1 MFSVNQNRQLYVVKA
16 VKNGPLKV
24 SGEGALTPGDCHFGE
39 DVQGNFFFQYINA
52 KGEAIRTDLVNNC
65 KINYVRRT
73 NAQDMIPFVNKY
85 TVDVNTNLITNNNV
99 PAGKHYIL
107 RLNFSKMVGIS
118 DEDTGMVFGDY
129 YTETATA
136 ATDLLKRLAISLA
149 KNIAADKTQTKLATI
164 KIGSTVIT
172 AATKFADLEEV
183 TGNLTITEMAQAWS
197 RGKRQF
203 AILPFTVS
211 GNKVTID
218 GVDVAWL
225 ATENGV
231 VPSVTE
237 KALTNNGK
245 LVADLE
251 WFCAGEKG
259 DQYRGIG
266 WPYNIDT
273 DYLVDADTD
282 YDLIDISY
290 YYSGDNEDIQHSSK
304 VLTLACLTSLTS
316 SIVTAI
322 NGVMGPVMEEG
333 VSND

>member
-16 VKNGPLKV
+16 LKETKL
-24 SGEGALTPGDCHFGE
+24 SAEGSTVTPGDCYLGK

-65 KINYVRRT
+65 KINYIRKT
-73 NAQDMIPFVNKY
+73 AAQDMIPLVNKY
-85 TVDVNTNLITNNNV
+85 TVAVNSNLLTNNNV

-136 ATDLLKRLAISLA
+136 ATDLLKRIALSLA
-149 KNIAADKTQTKLATI
+149 KNIAADKTQTKLAKI
-164 KIGSTVIT
+164 KIGNTEVKASMS
-172 AATKFADLEEV
+172 FSDLAEV
-183 TGNLTITEMAQAWS
+183 SGNLTITEMGQDWS

-203 AILPFTVS
+203 AVLPFTVS

-237 KALTNNGK
+237 KALTKNGK

-259 DQYRGIG
+259 DQYRGIL

-322 NGVMGPVMEEG
+322 NGVKGPVMEEG
-333 VSND
+333 VSNN